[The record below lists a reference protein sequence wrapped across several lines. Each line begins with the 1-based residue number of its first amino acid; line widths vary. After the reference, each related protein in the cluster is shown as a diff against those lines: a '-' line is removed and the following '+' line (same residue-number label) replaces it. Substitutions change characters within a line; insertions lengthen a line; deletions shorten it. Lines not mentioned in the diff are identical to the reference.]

1 MPMHDPKESFGTA
14 YLQDR
19 IRSEFPLARHIGIT
33 VGRADDAGLELTAPL
48 EPNANFKGTAFG
60 GSLFSIAVL
69 AGWAWL
75 TRYLDARQIAA
86 DAVIQESTIRYLV
99 PVHGDLEATLEAP
112 TAAEI
117 EKFAK
122 MMQRSGR
129 GRLRLNVDI
138 RQGAV
143 LATQFEGTF
152 AAARRAPAQEQQ

>member
-1 MPMHDPKESFGTA
+1 MHDSHESFGPA
-14 YLQDR
+14 YLQAR
-19 IRSEFPLARHIGIT
+19 ISSEFPLAKHIGIT
-33 VGRADDAGLELTAPL
+33 VTRADDAGLELSAPL
-48 EPNANFKGTAFG
+48 GPNANFKGTAFG

-69 AGWAWL
+69 TGWAWL
-75 TRYLDARQIAA
+75 TRYLDARRIAA
-86 DAVIQESTIRYLV
+86 DAVIQESTIRYLL
-99 PVHGDLEATLEAP
+99 PVHGDLKATLEAP
-112 TAAEI
+112 TAAAI

-152 AAARRAPAQEQQ
+152 AAARRASAEE